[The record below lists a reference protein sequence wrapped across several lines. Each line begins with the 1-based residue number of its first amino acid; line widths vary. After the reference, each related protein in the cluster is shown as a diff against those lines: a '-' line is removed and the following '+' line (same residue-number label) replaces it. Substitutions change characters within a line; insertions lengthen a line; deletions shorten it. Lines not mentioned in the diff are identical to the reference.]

1 VPFPNPKAASC
12 LHSSV
17 PFQKAGRVPR
27 PNHAVEL
34 LVKSRRF
41 LPAAHRQ
48 RWSCITGPMPVLSMY
63 GSGNS
68 MAKEN
73 VL

>member
-34 LVKSRRF
+34 
-41 LPAAHRQ
+41 
-48 RWSCITGPMPVLSMY
+48 TGKKLTLFPSSSPLALDVGQDHIDWQAWNQWIDNFQMIR
-63 GSGNS
+63 
-68 MAKEN
+68 
-73 VL
+73 